1 MPRIEVY
8 DEWMVQRLMD
18 SSAHQRIAVSWWL
31 FENFKNVG
39 VTPGFEHAYPDKNAL
54 SIEILTQYMTQ
65 LETLEMTYFALREKV
80 LNPTTSFTECYMGI
94 HIKEFSPAK
103 QKKPSPWSGHTMLDQ
118 LKGMTVERFQTE
130 LGMPTFGELNAA
142 QCGKP
147 IHKSEGAQ
155 AEFEAEILRL
165 VDWMYAAVE
174 NKVNR
179 PLHEAFMKSKHGMV
193 VLAFPEFPFIHFI
206 EKATPVGPDTCIV
219 DAFEFDNKP
228 DILKD
233 LVDDTRLVGG
243 IIRDLLKLY
252 LRRSPVHSCEGCEGA
267 AKDCEEEKAPPHEE
281 AGSAQAE
288 PPVVTSAE
296 PAPDQA
302 GSSPAE

>member
-1 MPRIEVY
+1 MPRIEVV
-8 DEWMVQRLMD
+8 DEWMVQRLLD

-39 VTPGFEHAYPDKNAL
+39 VTPGFDHAYPDKNAL

-65 LETLEMTYFALREKV
+65 LENLEMAYFALREKV
-80 LNPTTSFTECYMGI
+80 LNSTKSFTECYMGI
-94 HIKEFSPAK
+94 HIKEFNPEK
-103 QKKPSPWSGHTMLDQ
+103 QRKPSPWSAHTMLEQ
-118 LKGMTVERFQTE
+118 LKGMTVERFQVE
-130 LGMPTFGELNAA
+130 LGMPKFEELNAA

-147 IHKSEGAQ
+147 IHRSEGGQ

-179 PLHEAFMKSKHGMV
+179 PLHEAFMKSKHGMA

-206 EKATPVGPDTCIV
+206 ERVTPVGPETCMV
-219 DAFEFDNKP
+219 DAFAFDNKP
-228 DILKD
+228 ETLRV

-243 IIRDLLKLY
+243 IMRDLLKLY
-252 LRRSPVHSCEGCEGA
+252 IRRSPVHSCEGCEGA
-267 AKDCEEEKAPPHEE
+267 SRDCEEEKAQPQEE
-281 AGSAQAE
+281 AGSASAE
-288 PPVVTSAE
+288 ASVVTSAE
-296 PAPDQA
+296 TDT
-302 GSSPAE
+302 S